1 MIESSQ
7 NPPKFW
13 YTRGYLPHFDGGAI
27 NQFITFRLADSL
39 PQNILRQL
47 KIEVERSLISDIEYA
62 RKIEKWLDQNRGACH
77 LKDERIADL
86 LVETLKKFDGEKYKL
101 LAWVIMPNHV
111 HLLLRPIGDVSLS
124 EIMHSIKS
132 FTAHK
137 ANKILQRKG
146 QFWSKE
152 YFDRFIRD
160 YHHFLKT
167 IDYIENN
174 PVKAGLCPKRS
185 DWRYGS
191 AYGADGGA

>member
-1 MIESSQ
+1 MIEGSQ

-39 PQNILRQL
+39 PQNVLRQS
-47 KIEVERSLISDIEYA
+47 KIEIERNLISDIEYR
-62 RKIEKWLDQNRGACH
+62 RKIEKYLDQNIGACH
-77 LKDERIADL
+77 PKDERVADL
-86 LVETLKKFDGEKYKL
+86 PVETLKKFDGEKYKL
-101 LAWVIMPNHV
+101 LAWAIMPNHV
-111 HLLLRPIGDVSLS
+111 HLLLRPIGGTSLS

-146 QFWSKE
+146 QFWCKE
-152 YFDRFIRD
+152 YFDRLIRD
-160 YHHFLKT
+160 YDHFLRT

-174 PVKAGLCPKRS
+174 PVRAGLCQKRS
-185 DWRYGS
+185 GWRHGS
-191 AYGADGGA
+191 AGVSADGA